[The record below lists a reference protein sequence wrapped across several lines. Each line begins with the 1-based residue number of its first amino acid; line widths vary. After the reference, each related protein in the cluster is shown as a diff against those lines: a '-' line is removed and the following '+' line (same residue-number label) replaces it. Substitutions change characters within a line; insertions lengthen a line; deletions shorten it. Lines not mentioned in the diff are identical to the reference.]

1 MQSDDKDVVPK
12 ERDLKLTSNAKLLIE
27 EGYKRLDVQRALK
40 LSHGKLDLGR
50 RLLLLAKDEHG
61 KLMYIYICTHNNIIQ
76 YIIYKRKISFPSI
89 CTIPDLS

>member
-1 MQSDDKDVVPK
+1 MLQADDKEKVPQEK
-12 ERDLKLTSNAKLLIE
+12 DLQLTRNAKLLIQ

-61 KLMYIYICTHNNIIQ
+61 KLLNV
-76 YIIYKRKISFPSI
+76 
-89 CTIPDLS
+89 